1 MDKKDEQE
9 LKEWKE
15 KNLNYIE
22 NYGVDIY
29 EKGKKK
35 KNSEKIINFINKIIK
50 IILII
55 FAIAVAVFIVW
66 LLLYRWQIV
75 YDKVHIDPKETIEV
89 MYDTKI
95 NEVSKNLDS
104 NSNGSYVY
112 EIKNNPEI
120 KFNVIV
126 KWASMN
132 EDYADNCQK
141 YFYEH
146 WQNTNKDIIQTN
158 ISYYEDAILK
168 YEQYV
173 QIENE
178 DEIENAVKIMYD
190 FISSAENYFSP
201 DWNLYLKLNDGY
213 RIYPF
218 DYYNIDLNTSIN
230 KAKAEYLKRLENNNL
245 NEIKDDSTQFL
256 NEI

>member
-66 LLLYRWQIV
+66 LLLYRWRIV

-89 MYDTKI
+89 MYDTQI

-146 WQNTNKDIIQTN
+146 WKNTNKDIIQTN

-178 DEIENAVKIMYD
+178 DEIENAVEIMYD

-230 KAKAEYLKRLENNNL
+230 KAKAEYLKRFKNNNL
-245 NEIKDDSTQFL
+245 NEIKDDSTQFF